1 MGVRQRVGSGSCVE
15 QRAGVD
21 HPIGGRGRAVEGMGA
36 RGEPRE
42 VPLRSHWDGSRV
54 GGLDR

>member
-1 MGVRQRVGSGSCVE
+1 MGGVKRMGVRQRVGSGSCVE

-42 VPLRSHWDGSRV
+42 VPLRSH
-54 GGLDR
+54 